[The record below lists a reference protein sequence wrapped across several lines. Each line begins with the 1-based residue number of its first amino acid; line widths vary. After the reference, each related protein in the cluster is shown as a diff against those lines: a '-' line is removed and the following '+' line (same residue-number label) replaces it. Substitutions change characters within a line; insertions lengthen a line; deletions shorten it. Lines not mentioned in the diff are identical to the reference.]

1 MKIKNL
7 FAVLL
12 ALTLLTCTCVLPVSA
27 EKEIEKNTDIE
38 IIIHSEVSAETKTN
52 IERHFATGE
61 PATNDGVATYGLTCT
76 LLGHKIVCTSVSTIN
91 HKASST
97 APRCLER
104 TYDYEECTRCD
115 YSKSTLINQVFIY
128 CCD

>member
-1 MKIKNL
+1 MKIKSL

-12 ALTLLTCTCVLPVSA
+12 ALTLIICTCVLPVSA
-27 EKEIEKNTDIE
+27 KEATENNEFE
-38 IIIHSEVSAETKTN
+38 IIIHSEVSEETKAN

-76 LLGHKIVCTSVSTIN
+76 LLGHKIVGTIVSTIN
-91 HKASST
+91 HKVRA
-97 APRCLER
+97 AEPRCLER

-115 YSKSTLINQVFIY
+115 YSKSTLILSEYIF

>member
-1 MKIKNL
+1 MKIKSL

-12 ALTLLTCTCVLPVSA
+12 ALTLIICTCVLPVSA
-27 EKEIEKNTDIE
+27 EKEVEKNTDIE
-38 IIIHSEVSAETKTN
+38 IIIHSEVSEETRAN

-61 PATNDGVATYGLTCT
+61 PATDNGATTYGLTCT
-76 LLGHKIVCTSVSTIN
+76 LLGHNKVNTAVSTIN
-91 HKASST
+91 HKVSAT

-115 YSKSTLINQVFIY
+115 YSKSTLLKSVYIY